1 MQFKAIVRILGILLA
16 IFSITMLPPMGV
28 SLYYKDGGGVAFT
41 LTFVLSLLLGLIL
54 VGAGEKPYKE
64 LKTRDGFLIV
74 VLFWSVLSL
83 FGSLPFYWID
93 KPDISLTDAVFESFS
108 GLTTTGATVLQ
119 GLDSMPKAL
128 LYYRQQIQWLG
139 GMGIIVLA
147 VAVLPMLGIGG
158 MQLYRAETPGPIKD
172 SKLTPRIASTAKA
185 LWYLYLGLTIACA
198 LAYWAAGMT
207 LFDAIAHSF
216 STVAIGGFSTHDQS
230 ILYFNSAAVDYICIF
245 FMLVAGINFS
255 LHYTAFARLQL
266 SHYWLDIEFRTY
278 LILYSVLA
286 VITVAILYATNTF
299 EIADSIRY
307 GLFQLVSIATTAGFT
322 SSPLTFDQWPSIL
335 PLLLIM
341 ASFVGGCAGSTGG
354 GLKVMRIL
362 LLFKQG
368 LREVKRLIHPNA
380 VFVIKVGKTKLPEQ
394 VIEAI
399 WGFFAAYVGFF
410 VIFLLIL
417 VGNGVDQV
425 TAFSA
430 VAACMNNLGPG
441 LGEVAANYSSLDD
454 VSKWVLCLA
463 MLLGRLEIFTI
474 LVLFLPSFWRR

>member
-1 MQFKAIVRILGILLA
+1 MQFSAIIRILGILLA
-16 IFSITMLPPMGV
+16 IFSITMLPPMAV

-41 LTFVLSLLLGLIL
+41 LTFTLSLLLGLIL
-54 VGAGEKPYKE
+54 VMMGKKPSKE

-74 VLFWSVLSL
+74 VLFWTVLSL
-83 FGSLPFYWID
+83 FGSLPFIWID
-93 KPDISLTDAVFESFS
+93 QPNISIADGVFESFS
-108 GLTTTGATVLQ
+108 GLTTTGATVLSN
-119 GLDSMPKAL
+119 LDNLPHAL

-147 VAVLPMLGIGG
+147 VAILPMLGIGG

-185 LWYLYLGLTIACA
+185 LWYLYLGLTVSCA

-207 LFDAIAHSF
+207 LFDAICHSF
-216 STVAIGGFSTHDQS
+216 STIAIGGFSTHDLS
-230 ILYFNSAAVDYICIF
+230 IGYFDSAAIDAICIL
-245 FMLVAGINFS
+245 FMLIAGVNFS
-255 LHYTAFARLQL
+255 LHYTAFSRLQVQ
-266 SHYWLDIEFRTY
+266 HYWLDIEFRTY
-278 LILYSVLA
+278 LVLYGFLAIATIAVLY
-286 VITVAILYATNTF
+286 TTNTYGLN
-299 EIADSIRY
+299 ESVRY
-307 GLFQLVSIATTAGFT
+307 GLFQLVSIATTAGFAT
-322 SSPLTFDQWPSIL
+322 ESFDQWPSIL

-341 ASFVGGCAGSTGG
+341 ASFIGGCAGSTGG

-380 VFVIKVGKTKLPEQ
+380 VFVIKVGKNKLPEQ

-417 VGNGVDQV
+417 VADGIDQV

-430 VAACMNNLGPG
+430 VVACMNNLGPG
-441 LGEVAANYSSLDD
+441 LGEVAANYSEISDM
-454 VSKWVLCLA
+454 SKWVLCFA